1 MLIYTQCSVS
11 LPVSNLYAAVLILI
25 CKLLD
30 SIDTQN
36 VLIWS
41 GLELRG
47 PTAWCNNSARS
58 SFSRGKIC
66 TARARSH
73 STTVLYR
80 RITVFIARCYVHT
93 GRGGYLCR
101 NRSLEKADLHFSSD
115 FLVGKSIRLNSIDV
129 RCDFVSQ
136 DKDRSCRQYCQVLY
150 GVVQFVDYSRPADRP
165 APYHDIASST
175 IPLSM

>member
-1 MLIYTQCSVS
+1 MLV
-11 LPVSNLYAAVLILI
+11 LNVSNLYAAVSPYLILI

-41 GLELRG
+41 GLEIRG
-47 PTAWCNNSARS
+47 PTTWYNNNTRS

-73 STTVLYR
+73 STTNSLVLYR